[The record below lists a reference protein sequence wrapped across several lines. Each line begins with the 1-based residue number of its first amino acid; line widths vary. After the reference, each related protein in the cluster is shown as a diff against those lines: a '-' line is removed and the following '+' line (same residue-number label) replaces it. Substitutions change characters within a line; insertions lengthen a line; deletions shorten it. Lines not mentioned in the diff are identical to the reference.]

1 MNDAACALT
10 MTVLTEDT
18 PREGFRAEHGLSL
31 HLCYAHEGTLT
42 NLLLDFGQSDAF
54 AQNATTLGV
63 DLTSVDMAVL
73 SHAHYDHADGMPA
86 FFAINDRA
94 QLYLSDACAENC
106 WSTRGGTTD
115 AHYIG
120 IKAGFLDRYAN
131 RIQRVATN
139 HVTTIVPG
147 IHLVPHTTPDLAEV
161 GRSSGMLLQT
171 NNGWTPDDFSHELSL
186 VLELAPAQDATPRL
200 AVFNSCSHA
209 GLAVIA
215 GEVARAFPGARIAA
229 YVGGLHLAHAS
240 EDQIG
245 QVAAAI
251 RHAGIERLYTGHC
264 TGDAAMRA
272 LGQALPGCVAPL
284 HPGLTLR
291 LATGVAR

>member
-1 MNDAACALT
+1 MSDVARALT
-10 MTVLTEDT
+10 MTVLTENT

-31 HLCYAHEGTLT
+31 HLCYAHEGMLT

-54 AQNATTLGV
+54 VHNATTLGV

-73 SHAHYDHADGMPA
+73 SHAHYDHADGMSS

-106 WSTRGGTTD
+106 WSTKGGTTD
-115 AHYIG
+115 PHYIG
-120 IKAGFLDRYAN
+120 IKAGLLERYAD
-131 RIQRVATN
+131 RIRRVAAS
-139 HVTTIVPG
+139 HVTTIAPG
-147 IHLVPHTTPDLAEV
+147 VHLVPHTTHCLAEV
-161 GRSSGMLLQT
+161 GRSSGMLLET
-171 NNGWTPDDFSHELSL
+171 DGGWEPDDFGHELSL
-186 VLELAPAQDATPRL
+186 VLELPLAQDAAPRI

-215 GEVARAFPGARIAA
+215 EEVAQAFPGARIAA

-240 EDQIG
+240 DDQIG
-245 QVAAAI
+245 QAADAI

-272 LGQALPGCVAPL
+272 LRQALPGCVAPL
-284 HPGLTLR
+284 YPGLTLQ
-291 LATGVAR
+291 LPAAGTF